1 MNKTTKRIISVLV
14 FISLIITWELL
25 SGIVSNSLFIPTPRE
40 TVEMLITLLKGNL
53 TDHIIASFKRIT
65 IAVFIAGAISI
76 PLGLIIAKVMVI
88 NCLLSPIINFLRY
101 IPITAFSPL
110 LMLFI
115 GIGEDMKISLIFIA
129 VFLQYLPTVV
139 HEFETIDKNV
149 IESATTMGFS
159 DFRSIWYIMI
169 PYATPEL
176 LRNFISLYGIGW
188 TYVIIAEVTNA
199 NLGLG
204 HLMYIGSAR
213 GNTKMVFAALI
224 TIIFINI
231 AFDKLGK
238 FIIKK
243 KFSWR
248 YKNDE

>member
-1 MNKTTKRIISVLV
+1 MEKIARRIISILV
-14 FISLIITWELL
+14 FISLIIGWHLL
-25 SGIVSNSLFIPTPRE
+25 SVVVNNSLFIPTPIE
-40 TVEMLITLLKGNL
+40 TIEMLISLLKGSLL
-53 TDHIIASFKRIT
+53 THMGASFKRIT
-65 IAVFIAGAISI
+65 IAVFVAGAISI
-76 PLGLIIAKVMVI
+76 PLGLLIAKVSAV
-88 NCLLSPIINFLRY
+88 NYLLSPIINFLRY

-129 VFLQYLPTVV
+129 VFLQYLPIVV
-139 HEFETIDKNV
+139 HEFEDVDKRV
-149 IESATTMGFS
+149 IESATTMGFN
-159 DFRSIWYIMI
+159 DFRSIWHVVI
-169 PYATPEL
+169 PYTTPEL
-176 LRNFISLYGIGW
+176 LRNFISLYGVGW

-199 NLGLG
+199 NYGLG

-231 AFDKLGK
+231 AFDKIGK

-243 KFSWR
+243 KFAWR
-248 YKNDE
+248 YKEDE

>member
-1 MNKTTKRIISVLV
+1 MEKTIKRMISVLV
-14 FISLIITWELL
+14 FVSLIMSCYIFSVT
-25 SGIVSNSLFIPTPRE
+25 VNNSLFIPTPAE
-40 TVEMLITLLKGNL
+40 TIEMLIILLKGSL
-53 TDHIIASFKRIT
+53 LSHIGASFKRIT
-65 IAVFIAGAISI
+65 VAVFMAGAISI
-76 PLGLIIAKVMVI
+76 PLGMLIAKVVVI
-88 NCLLSPIINFLRY
+88 HYLVSPIINFLRY

-115 GIGEDMKISLIFIA
+115 GIGEDMKIALIFIA
-129 VFLQYLPTVV
+129 VFLQYLPIVV
-139 HEFETIDKNV
+139 HEFEDVDKRI

-159 DFRSIWYIMI
+159 DFRSIWYVII
-169 PYATPEL
+169 PYTMPEL
-176 LRNFISLYGIGW
+176 LRNFISLYGVGW

-231 AFDKLGK
+231 TFDKIGK

-243 KFSWR
+243 KFAWR
-248 YKNDE
+248 YKDDE

>member
-1 MNKTTKRIISVLV
+1 MEKTIKRMISVLV
-14 FISLIITWELL
+14 FVSLIMIWYIL
-25 SGIVSNSLFIPTPRE
+25 SVTVNNSLFIPTPAE
-40 TVEMLITLLKGNL
+40 TIEMLIILLKGSL
-53 TDHIIASFKRIT
+53 LSHIGASFKRIT
-65 IAVFIAGAISI
+65 VAVFMAGAISI
-76 PLGLIIAKVMVI
+76 PLGMLIAKVVVI
-88 NCLLSPIINFLRY
+88 HYLVSPIINFLRY

-115 GIGEDMKISLIFIA
+115 GIGEDMKIALIFIA
-129 VFLQYLPTVV
+129 VFLQYLPIVV
-139 HEFETIDKNV
+139 HEFEDVDKRI

-159 DFRSIWYIMI
+159 DFRSIWYVII
-169 PYATPEL
+169 PYTMPEL
-176 LRNFISLYGIGW
+176 LRNFISLYGVGW

-231 AFDKLGK
+231 TFDKIGK

-243 KFSWR
+243 KFAWR
-248 YKNDE
+248 YKDDE

>member
-1 MNKTTKRIISVLV
+1 MEKSIKRIISVLV
-14 FISLIITWELL
+14 FISLILIWHLL
-25 SGIVSNSLFIPTPRE
+25 SVTINNSLFIPTPIE
-40 TVEMLITLLKGNL
+40 TIRMLITLLNGSL
-53 TDHIIASFKRIT
+53 LLHIWASFKRIT
-65 IAVFIAGAISI
+65 IAVFIAGATAI
-76 PLGLIIAKVMVI
+76 PLGMVVAKVLVVNYLI
-88 NCLLSPIINFLRY
+88 SPIINFLRY

-129 VFLQYLPTVV
+129 VFLQYLPIVV
-139 HEFETIDKNV
+139 HEFEDVDKRI
-149 IESATTMGFS
+149 IESATTMGFD
-159 DFRSIWYIMI
+159 DFRSIWYVII
-169 PYATPEL
+169 PYTLPEL
-176 LRNFISLYGIGW
+176 LRNFISLYGVGW

-213 GNTKMVFAALI
+213 GNTRMVFAALI

-231 AFDKLGK
+231 TFDKIGK

-243 KFSWR
+243 KFAWR
-248 YKNDE
+248 YKEDE